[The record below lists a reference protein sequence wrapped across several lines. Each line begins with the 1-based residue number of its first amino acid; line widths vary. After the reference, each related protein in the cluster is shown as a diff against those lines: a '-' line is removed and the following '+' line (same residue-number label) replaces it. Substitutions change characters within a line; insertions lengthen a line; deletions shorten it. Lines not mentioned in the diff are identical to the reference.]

1 MERVVKIKT
10 GIYFHFRR
18 THFKNTLFDYVY
30 FIDSFL
36 AVLFYLFVR
45 HRSLLSALMLFL
57 IRFLRI
63 FGFRYFV
70 YKRKTLTYEED
81 KYNSILIDKKVEE
94 YSFKNYIWEHLFLSY
109 FTLDILGV
117 IFILFSSRSFSGF
130 LQNDTFTFIVNAILL
145 ISFFRTKNYVLTD
158 GIMIKESIF

>member
-1 MERVVKIKT
+1 
-10 GIYFHFRR
+10 
-18 THFKNTLFDYVY
+18 
-30 FIDSFL
+30 
-36 AVLFYLFVR
+36 
-45 HRSLLSALMLFL
+45 MLFL